1 MPEAPTIG
9 ELLAQARAQLA
20 AAGIDSAAAD
30 ARLLM
35 MDSLGLTSAD
45 LHLRSG
51 QCPSR
56 PVEPFR
62 ERLLR
67 RMSGEPVHRILGHR
81 PFYAHDFAL
90 SADTLEP
97 RPDTETLVDLAI
109 ETLSAR
115 FGRATPFLFA
125 DIGTGTGAIAVSL
138 LAEFPQARC
147 IAVDIAQGALDTAMR
162 NARDA
167 GVSAR
172 IRPLVSNYLSS
183 ISDPLDAVV
192 SNPPYIPSNEIDGLD
207 IGVRRHDP
215 RRALDGGADGL
226 DAYRALA
233 SGAADILRPAG
244 DMLLEIGAG
253 QGPDVRS
260 LMEQAGLAFVASKMD
275 LGGHER
281 ALLFRRGAG

>member
-1 MPEAPTIG
+1 MPEVPTIG
-9 ELLAQARAQLA
+9 ELLAEARAELA

-30 ARLLM
+30 ARILM
-35 MDSLGLTSAD
+35 MDSLGLTSTD

-51 QCPSR
+51 QRPAQ

-67 RMSGEPVHRILGHR
+67 RMSGEPVYRILGYR
-81 PFYAHDFAL
+81 PFYAHEFAL

-97 RPDTETLVDLAI
+97 RPDTEALVDLAI
-109 ETLSAR
+109 EALSAR
-115 FGRATPFLFA
+115 FGRETPFLFA

-138 LAEFPQARC
+138 LAAFPLARC
-147 IAVDIAQGALDTAMR
+147 IAVDIAQGALDTAMQ
-162 NARDA
+162 NARQA
-167 GVSAR
+167 SVSAR
-172 IRPLVSNYLSS
+172 IRPLVSNYLGS
-183 ISDPLDAVV
+183 ITEPLDAIV
-192 SNPPYIPSNEIDGLD
+192 SNPPYIPSHEIDGLD
-207 IGVRRHDP
+207 VGVRCHDP

-233 SGAADILRPAG
+233 DGAANILRQGG

-253 QGPDVRS
+253 QGDDVRN
-260 LMEQAGLAFVASKMD
+260 LMEHAGLAFVTSKAD

-281 ALLFRRGAG
+281 ALLFRRAAR

>member
-1 MPEAPTIG
+1 MPEAATIG
-9 ELLAQARAQLA
+9 ELLAQARAELA

-30 ARLLM
+30 ARILM
-35 MDSLGLTSAD
+35 MDSLGLTSTD

-51 QCPSR
+51 QPPSR

-62 ERLLR
+62 QRLR
-67 RMSGEPVHRILGHR
+67 RRMAGEPVYRILGYR
-81 PFYAHDFAL
+81 PFYAHEFTL

-109 ETLSAR
+109 EALSRR
-115 FGRATPFLFA
+115 FGRETPFLFA

-138 LAEFPQARC
+138 LSEFPFAEC
-147 IAVDIAQGALDTAMR
+147 IAVDIAQGALDTAMQ
-162 NARDA
+162 NARHA

-172 IRPLVSNYLSS
+172 IRPLVSNYLGS
-183 ISDPLDAVV
+183 IADPLDAIV

-207 IGVRRHDP
+207 VGVRCHDP

-233 SGAADILRPAG
+233 AGAANVLRQGG
-244 DMLLEIGAG
+244 DMLLEVGAG
-253 QGPDVRS
+253 QGDDVRR
-260 LMEQAGLAFVASKMD
+260 LMQHAGLAFVSSRAD

-281 ALLFRRGAG
+281 ALQFRRAAG

>member
-9 ELLAQARAQLA
+9 ELLAEARAELA

-30 ARLLM
+30 ARILM
-35 MDSLGLTSAD
+35 MDSLGLTSTD

-51 QCPSR
+51 QPPSR

-62 ERLLR
+62 QRLLR
-67 RMSGEPVHRILGHR
+67 RMAGEPVYRILGYR
-81 PFYAHDFAL
+81 PFYAHEFTL

-109 ETLSAR
+109 EALSGR
-115 FGRATPFLFA
+115 FGRQTPFLFA

-138 LAEFPQARC
+138 LSEFPFAEC
-147 IAVDIAQGALDTAMR
+147 IAVDIAQGALDTAME
-162 NARDA
+162 NARHA
-167 GVSAR
+167 GVSSR
-172 IRPLVSNYLSS
+172 IRPLVSNYLGS
-183 ISDPLDAVV
+183 IAEPLDAIV
-192 SNPPYIPSNEIDGLD
+192 SNPPYIPSDEIDGLD
-207 IGVRRHDP
+207 VGVRCYDP

-233 SGAADILRPAG
+233 AGAADVLRQGG
-244 DMLLEIGAG
+244 DMLLEVGAG
-253 QGPDVRS
+253 QGDDVRC
-260 LMEQAGLAFVASKMD
+260 LMQHAGLAFVSSRAD

-281 ALLFRRGAG
+281 ALLFRRAAG